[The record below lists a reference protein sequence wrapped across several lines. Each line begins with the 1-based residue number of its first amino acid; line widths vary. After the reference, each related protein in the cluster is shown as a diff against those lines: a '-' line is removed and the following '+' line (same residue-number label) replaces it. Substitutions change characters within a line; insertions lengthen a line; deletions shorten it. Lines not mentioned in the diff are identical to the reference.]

1 MIQHTIRIAA
11 AAALAVGSL
20 TFVGCQS
27 SQGPGT
33 MTEGGGGSRDTYGNN
48 NTDRYKAG
56 GNMGVA
62 TPPYGSTSSVGTNDQ
77 TSGNLYGGSSN
88 AAAAGSNV
96 NGSSGAQGGGT
107 TTTPPPDSGACR
119 LASAASAPQR
129 RPHPHGLQAPDWAGQ
144 TVLEA
149 AGPAIPMG
157 PDADWLAV

>member
-1 MIQHTIRIAA
+1 VIQHTIRIAA

-48 NTDRYKAG
+48 NTDRYKVG
-56 GNMGVA
+56 GNMGVD

-96 NGSSGAQGGGT
+96 SGSSGAQGGGT
-107 TTTPPPDSGACR
+107 TTTPPPDSGAPTGIGGVGTSTPPAPTR
-119 LASAASAPQR
+119 PPGSGLGGPNGVGSGGASNPNGTGR
-129 RPHPHGLQAPDWAGQ
+129 
-144 TVLEA
+144 
-149 AGPAIPMG
+149 
-157 PDADWLAV
+157 